1 MKKKTIAMI
10 AVAATVS
17 VAGMG
22 AAEAASK
29 KSIVKS
35 ANVATTRPSIG
46 GMNVMGSNPIASV
59 LAGLVTKG
67 TITQAQ
73 SDAITAA
80 LTAARPAIG
89 TMPRGV
95 GEAGEAGKD
104 GMGGFGGGPLAVNK
118 QAIILSTL
126 GIDAATLQAGK
137 QAGKSLAAIA
147 GSKTNDLIAALVT
160 AESKAIDEAVTAG
173 KMSAAQATTAK
184 AGLTAHVTAE
194 VNQVAPIGQ
203 AGRPGGMGHGHGRGF
218 GGPAGAPGAT
228 PPNTNN

>member
-17 VAGMG
+17 VAGIG
-22 AAEAASK
+22 AAEAATK
-29 KSIVKS
+29 KAVVK
-35 ANVATTRPSIG
+35 AKTVATSARPSIG
-46 GMNVMGSNPIASV
+46 GMNAMGVTNPIASV

-80 LTAARPAIG
+80 MTAARPA
-89 TMPRGV
+89 
-95 GEAGEAGKD
+95 AGAGQ
-104 GMGGFGGGPLAVNK
+104 GMNGMNRMGGFGSGPLAVNK

-137 QAGKSLAAIA
+137 QAGKSLATIA
-147 GSKTNDLIAALVT
+147 GTKAPALIAALIA
-160 AESKAIDEAVTAG
+160 AETKAIDDAVTAG

-184 AGLTAHVTAE
+184 AALTARVTAE
-194 VNQVAPIGQ
+194 VNEVGLT
-203 AGRPGGMGHGHGRGF
+203 GGMGRGHGRGF
-218 GGPAGAPGAT
+218 GGPAGAPAAPAPT
-228 PPNTNN
+228 TNN